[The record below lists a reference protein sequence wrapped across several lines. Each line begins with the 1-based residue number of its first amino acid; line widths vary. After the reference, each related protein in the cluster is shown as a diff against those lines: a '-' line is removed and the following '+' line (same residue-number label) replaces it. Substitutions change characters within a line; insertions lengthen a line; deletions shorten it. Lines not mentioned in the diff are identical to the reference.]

1 MLNKV
6 KSFASASLQ
15 RRKWLRC
22 EAWNRGRQFYLCC
35 LCDYAWQEAEMMGRN
50 AVLGSDRLKLLAR
63 LHKAVEVGRTTTYTR
78 RTSCASDPC
87 MGGPQSSRYASERGL
102 STDMLTTDR
111 IRPLQ
116 PFDLRAAEPRQL
128 MHAHIYQHTLG
139 IFRV

>member
-1 MLNKV
+1 
-6 KSFASASLQ
+6 
-15 RRKWLRC
+15 
-22 EAWNRGRQFYLCC
+22 
-35 LCDYAWQEAEMMGRN
+35 MMGRN
-50 AVLGSDRLKLLAR
+50 AVLGSDRFLLSKQLYVDIDASRDTFDLLQSFSRLKLLAR

-116 PFDLRAAEPRQL
+116 PFDLRVAEPRQL